1 MPENQPFFSVIIP
14 TYNRAGF
21 LLRALASVQRQKF
34 DDYEII
40 VVDDGSH
47 DATAD
52 KVKGYAVRY
61 LYQDNRG
68 VSSARNLGVAEA
80 RGRWLAFLDAD
91 DEWLPQKLARQAK
104 YIARHQ
110 HCRWLHCDERWLR
123 LGRHLNQK
131 AIHKKTGGNLFQRS
145 LERCLISP
153 SAVVIEADFFRDQGG
168 FREDFP
174 VCEDYELWLRLL
186 AKYEVGFIPEVLLLK
201 HGGHADQLSQR
212 YVGMDAWRIK
222 ALVDLLADRDLTPT
236 QREQVVAT
244 IERKA
249 TILARGYRKHGHH
262 EQALAL
268 EQLLHRISGS
278 DFKNQP
284 IRFQ

>member
-34 DDYEII
+34 YDYEII

-91 DEWLPQKLARQAK
+91 DEWLPQKTGPTSK
-104 YIARHQ
+104 V
-110 HCRWLHCDERWLR
+110 HC
-123 LGRHLNQK
+123 
-131 AIHKKTGGNLFQRS
+131 
-145 LERCLISP
+145 
-153 SAVVIEADFFRDQGG
+153 
-168 FREDFP
+168 
-174 VCEDYELWLRLL
+174 
-186 AKYEVGFIPEVLLLK
+186 
-201 HGGHADQLSQR
+201 
-212 YVGMDAWRIK
+212 
-222 ALVDLLADRDLTPT
+222 
-236 QREQVVAT
+236 
-244 IERKA
+244 
-249 TILARGYRKHGHH
+249 
-262 EQALAL
+262 
-268 EQLLHRISGS
+268 
-278 DFKNQP
+278 
-284 IRFQ
+284 